1 MIKDILNGVEHR
13 MNQAVSHTKV
23 ELSKVR
29 TGRANPEMFNSLTV
43 DYYGSD
49 TPLNQVATISTPEPR
64 LLTFTPYE
72 KMLIPVIEKAIMDSN
87 MGFTPNNNGTAVLVP
102 IPPLSEERRKELNK
116 FAHQIVEE
124 GKIALRNIR
133 RDGINSL
140 QDLKKDGHISE
151 DLIKD
156 NESEIQKI
164 IDQHADL
171 LDEVLAIKE
180 KEGVAFLPSG
190 KVYSPCSA

>member
-23 ELSKVR
+23 ELRKVR

-102 IPPLSEERRKELNK
+102 IPPLSEERRIELNK

-156 NESEIQKI
+156 NESEIQKM

-180 KEGVAFLPSG
+180 KEIMEI
-190 KVYSPCSA
+190 